1 MKQQSTGISTY
12 RGRFAPSPTGALHL
26 GSLVTAITSYLEART
41 RGGEWLVRI
50 EDLDVVRTLPGAAQ
64 QIMQTL
70 ELLGMSW
77 DGEIIYQSQRQAA
90 YQAALLRLENEGFM
104 YPCTCSRKEIADTA
118 LIGVDGPIYPG
129 SCRAGRS
136 TALKNRLS
144 AWRIRTDNRLIHFD
158 DSVQGRIFQRVEN
171 EIGDFVLQR
180 ADGIYSY
187 QLAVVVDD
195 AWQGITHIVR
205 GADLLHSTSR
215 QIYLQKLLSVETPCY
230 SHVPVVVNEQGEKLS
245 KQTRAEPINLTNP
258 LPQLVAA
265 LRFLGQN
272 PPEELS
278 KSDLSTFW
286 EWALANWCV
295 GEIPRR
301 SHVFLKEPRS
311 ALKGG
316 IQHKDQ

>member
-26 GSLVTAITSYLEART
+26 GSLVTAIASYLEART

-136 TALKNRLS
+136 IALSDRPS
-144 AWRIRTDNRLIHFD
+144 AWRIRTDNRLIHFE
-158 DSVQGRIFQRVEN
+158 DSVQGSICQRVEN
-171 EIGDFVLQR
+171 EIGDFVLRR

-195 AWQGITHIVR
+195 AWQGITHVVR

-215 QIYLQKLLSVETPCY
+215 QIYLQKLLGVETPCY
-230 SHVPVVVNEQGEKLS
+230 LHVPVVVNEQGEKLS

-301 SHVFLKEPRS
+301 SHVFLKEP
-311 ALKGG
+311 
-316 IQHKDQ
+316 